1 MYRLKEIVELEEIKK
16 ILNEFDKIF
25 IPNLSEVISD
35 LDLYALKLK
44 KKAKMYVIEVKEENI
59 GFLAFYLNRELKETY
74 VTLIAVKNGY
84 QQLRVGSKLLKKC
97 EVESKNNNIIKIKL
111 EVYKNNKKA
120 ISFYKNNNFKK
131 ENIESEKTYHLVKLL
146 EEE

>member
-44 KKAKMYVIEVKEENI
+44 KK
-59 GFLAFYLNRELKETY
+59 
-74 VTLIAVKNGY
+74 
-84 QQLRVGSKLLKKC
+84 QKC
-97 EVESKNNNIIKIKL
+97 M
-111 EVYKNNKKA
+111 
-120 ISFYKNNNFKK
+120 
-131 ENIESEKTYHLVKLL
+131 
-146 EEE
+146 